1 MVTGIVVNRKLA
13 LPREKRRMVRAMR
26 NRLDRGEVAWNEM
39 AHVMGWITFEDY
51 IRYCDESLPQQGSH
65 ISPRVGFRKLFKIKE
80 TLRAGCSQKE
90 TAKRHEVSISSVAR
104 AENHYHSMLSYAV
117 ATAKSKD
124 WTKHSISS
132 LSSTGKSFLHVVAD
146 AGRLNDL
153 VSSSPDFN
161 FQDLLRV
168 DVNGRTALGL
178 ASQIK
183 DLAEIDH
190 ELTATSM
197 LFEQITGKALQGDFE
212 ESIEMFTN
220 ALEPQDQ
227 QLLLD
232 PLPNELFPAWI
243 FGAIR
248 SYWGKPLLPK
258 LRFPLVPPRGEARYS
273 ILRDAA
279 SIWMHYI
286 DSFRPEVSLTL
297 MSRQDLQGQTLLH
310 YWVTEKSL
318 KDIPIQLRNPSLLS
332 IKNNSSMDVFE
343 MAELHQN
350 LDMLPLEVLHEWNS
364 N

>member
-1 MVTGIVVNRKLA
+1 MSPYLSKVVTSAPESGFANFSKSKKRSGLDARRRKL
-13 LPREKRRMVRAMR
+13 
-26 NRLDRGEVAWNEM
+26 
-39 AHVMGWITFEDY
+39 
-51 IRYCDESLPQQGSH
+51 
-65 ISPRVGFRKLFKIKE
+65 
-80 TLRAGCSQKE
+80 QKE
-90 TAKRHEVSISSVAR
+90 HEVSISSVAR

-161 FQDLLRV
+161 LQDLLRV

-197 LFEQITGKALQGDFE
+197 LFEQITGKALQEILKNLLKCSLMHWNHKTSSF
-212 ESIEMFTN
+212 SWTLCLTN
-220 ALEPQDQ
+220 FSRMDIWCNP
-227 QLLLD
+227 LLL
-232 PLPNELFPAWI
+232 
-243 FGAIR
+243 
-248 SYWGKPLLPK
+248 GKPLLPK
-258 LRFPLVPPRGEARYS
+258 LRFPLVPPRGEARFS

-286 DSFRPEVSLTL
+286 DSFRPEVSLPL
-297 MSRQDLQGQTLLH
+297 MSRQDLHGQTLLH

-318 KDIPIQLRNPSLLS
+318 KTSQFSCGIRR
-332 IKNNSSMDVFE
+332 F
-343 MAELHQN
+343 
-350 LDMLPLEVLHEWNS
+350 
-364 N
+364 